1 MLNFIKDSFYNAAVW
16 RRILAITEFSHN
28 GIAIYAD
35 YQANQNPYNTL
46 INKQHRRTNETITR
60 PLCCGVVVRQDGA
73 GRNAD
78 CLSFPHTQHPNG
90 GGVGAAADWWRF
102 DGVENRQAVSTGLS
116 KNGGIGAPRSGKQ
129 RPPHL
134 KNQIDAA
141 RYDHIVIGF
150 PTWEMQLPPP
160 VKTFLATHNLQGKT
174 VLPLNTNA
182 GYGAGSSFDEL
193 KALCSGGKERD
204 GVLFVMQGA
213 KRQAATRKITQWL
226 TTVGENHR

>member
-1 MLNFIKDSFYNAAVW
+1 
-16 RRILAITEFSHN
+16 
-28 GIAIYAD
+28 
-35 YQANQNPYNTL
+35 
-46 INKQHRRTNETITR
+46 
-60 PLCCGVVVRQDGA
+60 
-73 GRNAD
+73 
-78 CLSFPHTQHPNG
+78 
-90 GGVGAAADWWRF
+90 
-102 DGVENRQAVSTGLS
+102 
-116 KNGGIGAPRSGKQ
+116 
-129 RPPHL
+129 
-134 KNQIDAA
+134 
-141 RYDHIVIGF
+141 
-150 PTWEMQLPPP
+150 MQLPPP